1 VRVAVAEG
9 LALLGASSAVGTIPE
24 SDWQA
29 GADATGS
36 AGQAEGRRLEA
47 DWRDGT
53 GPTGTVG
60 HAESRILAGG
70 PQAGVDAVADAELR
84 RVLAL
89 LAGDRDPLVRA
100 AAFKAAGAV
109 GCPPPLDAIAARA
122 LAAGP
127 EADNAWQARAGAAV
141 ALAAAR
147 PQLAVEPPG
156 RPSQWPSSR
165 SNQKENAAPRAH
177 GGRRWLAAVAGD
189 ADVLACHGRPSWWLG
204 SRETRLR

>member
-9 LALLGASSAVGTIPE
+9 LALLGSSSAAGAIPE
-24 SDWQA
+24 ADWQA
-29 GADATGS
+29 GAGATGR
-36 AGQAEGRRLEA
+36 AGHPEGRSLE
-47 DWRDGT
+47 
-53 GPTGTVG
+53 
-60 HAESRILAGG
+60 GG

-84 RVLAL
+84 RVLEL